1 MRLVPIAARSTRL
14 VAAAAPRDLARTL
27 LSEVVVAVSLAAVLI
42 FGREVVVRLTEDQ
55 GSSDISATLGPVL
68 GLGAAMVISAV
79 AQVVSQETRGL
90 VSTLTVQRIQ
100 EEIVDVATSVE
111 YQEYEAAEFYDL
123 LQRANNNAGTSS
135 YQIVFGLIGIF
146 SMLATSVAVIAVLVG
161 TVPGVLPILVLV
173 AVPFAV
179 AARTSAR
186 LGFRMTYE
194 LTTNDRL
201 SNYLYSA
208 LTGLPVAKELR
219 VYGLALPLR
228 HRWRA
233 LYNQRI
239 RRSRR
244 LALQRTLLNGGAAL
258 ASTALVVAVLLVLT
272 NAALTGSIEVA
283 DAAIAIVALQ
293 QLSVRIRSVTMATG
307 GLRSAALFLDDFET
321 FRQRRGHEPTN
332 PATSPLEPRELRVE
346 HVTFHYPGTE
356 RLVLDDVSL
365 EIRPGEIVAMVGVS
379 GSGKTTLASLV
390 AGLYR
395 PTTGRITYDGVN
407 IADIDPAEYRRSLA
421 VVFQDYVRYAMT
433 GRENIT
439 MSDLDRLEDA
449 SGAAEAARRAGIADA
464 LDRLPDGYETMLSRA
479 YAGGAELSVGQ
490 WQRVAVARA
499 FFRDAP
505 ILVLDEPAAALD
517 AIAEQQLFEH
527 LQELVTGRSVLMISH
542 RFSTARLAHR
552 IVVMREGRIVETGTH
567 DELVA
572 QGGTYAEL
580 FAIQAK
586 GYVPST
592 EGGAPQ

>member
-1 MRLVPIAARSTRL
+1 MRSLRL
-14 VAAAAPRDLARTL
+14 VAAAAPRDLARAL
-27 LSEVVVAVSLAAVLI
+27 FSEVVVAAALAAVLI
-42 FGREVVVRLTEDQ
+42 FGREVVVRLTA
-55 GSSDISATLGPVL
+55 SDGTSDVAAMLGPVL
-68 GLGAAMVISAV
+68 GLGSAMVISAV

-90 VSTLTVQRIQ
+90 VSILTVRRMQ

-111 YQEYEAAEFYDL
+111 YQEYESADFHDL
-123 LQRANNNAGTSS
+123 LERANNNAGTSA
-135 YQIVFGLIGIF
+135 YQIAFGLIGIF
-146 SMLATSVAVIAVLVG
+146 SMLASSVAVIAVLIG
-161 TVPGVLPILVLV
+161 TVPGVLPLLVLV
-173 AVPFAV
+173 AIPFAV

-186 LGFRMTYE
+186 LLFRMTYE

-201 SNYLYSA
+201 SNYLYTT
-208 LTGLPVAKELR
+208 LTGLSAAKELR
-219 VYGLALPLR
+219 VFGLAQSLR
-228 HRWRA
+228 DRWQV
-233 LYNQRI
+233 LYNVRVE
-239 RRSRR
+239 RSRR
-244 LALQRTLLNGGAAL
+244 LARQRTLMNGGAAL

-272 NAALTGSIEVA
+272 NAAVSGTIEVA

-293 QLSVRIRSVTMATG
+293 QLSVRIRSVTQATG
-307 GLRSAALFLDDFET
+307 GLRSAALFLNDFET
-321 FRQRRGHEPTN
+321 FRQRRGHEPMN
-332 PATSPLEPRELRVE
+332 RSATPMEPHELRVE
-346 HVTFHYPGTE
+346 NVTFRYPGTD

-395 PTTGRITYDGVN
+395 PTAGRITYDGVD
-407 IADIDPAEYRRSLA
+407 IADIGPAEYRRSLA

-439 MSDLDRLEDA
+439 MSDVDRREDA
-449 SGAAEAARRAGIADA
+449 GAAEEAARRAGIADA
-464 LDRLPDGYETMLSRA
+464 LERLPEGYETLLSRA
-479 YAGGAELSVGQ
+479 YVGGAELSVGQ

-527 LQELVTGRSVLMISH
+527 LQELVAGRSVLMISH

-552 IVVMREGRIVETGTH
+552 IVVMSEGQIVETGTH

-572 QGGTYAEL
+572 HGGTYAEL

-592 EGGAPQ
+592 EG